1 MNHVNRFLIGKTTGA
16 NTGTSLLTITAGD
29 ILFINGLDQSILDT
43 AAKMAAVSDI
53 TPIYAA
59 MGLALG
65 QVRLSFPIV
74 RKEITHFTRQDFR
87 AKKEQIDSIN
97 LTGLTAGKHYKLVI
111 VLKDEMRTIADRQ
124 TKLEIPDFLAT
135 GNLAADGAKL
145 AAIVTKFRGTAG
157 MLVGT
162 FVSPNLVITG
172 QAVPAETPLDEYQ
185 YVAFSTSFTQMVVL
199 GDASG
204 EYPSV
209 SNGTPFTVVTTQKAD
224 GGSGNPAQLLK
235 TELMASGY
243 LGNNDLTD
251 PIHRP
256 SAKSRIDQSAQ
267 YDLIDLIHFDRH
279 QGDHEFTMLSPLRTT
294 FALVAG
300 STLSASVEV
309 LLKAF
314 YSKDAL
320 ATTVSAP
327 DPDQAGGV

>member
-1 MNHVNRFLIGKTTGA
+1 MNFVNRFLIGKTTGA
-16 NTGTSLLTITAGD
+16 NTGTTLPTIVAGD
-29 ILFINGLDQSILDT
+29 IIFVNGLDQSILDT
-43 AAKMAAVSDI
+43 AAKMAAVSDT

-74 RKEITHFTRQDFR
+74 RRSIEKFTRQPYR
-87 AKKEQIDSIN
+87 AKAEQIDSID
-97 LTGLTAGKHYKLVI
+97 LTTLVAGGHYKVI
-111 VLKDEMRTIADRQ
+111 VVLKDEMRTIADRQ
-124 TKLEIPDFLAT
+124 TKLEIPDFVAT

-145 AAIVTKFRGTAG
+145 ASLITKFRGTVG
-157 MLVGT
+157 MLVGSFAT
-162 FVSPNLVITG
+162 PNLVITG
-172 QAVPAETPLDEYQ
+172 QPVPAETPLDEYQ
-185 YVAFSTSFTQMVVL
+185 YVAFSTSFTKMSQFTDP
-199 GDASG
+199 GG
-204 EYPSV
+204 YPSV
-209 SNGTPFTVVTTQKAD
+209 SNGTPLVVVTTQKAD

-235 TELMASGY
+235 TELEASGY

-256 SAKSRIDQSAQ
+256 SAISRIDRSAQ
-267 YDLIDLIHFDRH
+267 YDLIDLLHFDRH

-300 STLSASVEV
+300 SALSASVEI

-320 ATTVSAP
+320 ATTSSAP
-327 DPDQAGGV
+327 DPDQAGGL